1 MVKTKIDHLKQVIN
15 SDDFLSL
22 SFEDIIKFDNNV
34 QLLEDLIYLVG
45 YNIIFTERTPTGTTI
60 FSAGMFA
67 NDLDEK
73 IRLDNNH
80 IEGKLL
86 LAIKTVF
93 NIILEMKKLP
103 NVVDLYSTE
112 MIVKLNNAIA
122 KNNKVDILFL
132 NLVRNR
138 LNN

>member
-1 MVKTKIDHLKQVIN
+1 M
-15 SDDFLSL
+15 
-22 SFEDIIKFDNNV
+22 
-34 QLLEDLIYLVG
+34 IYLVG